1 MSYSDK
7 QISQFTLEGRFLG
20 FVFEDGYKLKS
31 ARLATGEGESRVK
44 LSKPLR
50 VAVDRSLIPGT
61 WVRVEG
67 EKKVKK
73 SGEVKLKAYVL
84 QPTATSTVPTPTP
97 APAETAK
104 PKATILVCQK
114 SDCCKRGGA
123 QVCAALEKNLHDRG
137 LQEQVTLKGTGCL
150 KQCKAGP
157 VLVVMPD
164 KTRYTH
170 VDASEIPTIIDKHF
184 APDSPCE
191 ETLPQL
197 ACQRF

>member
-1 MSYSDK
+1 MSHSDK
-7 QISQFTLEGRFLG
+7 QISQFSIEGRFLG
-20 FVFEDGYKLKS
+20 FVFEDGWKLKS
-31 ARLATGEGESRVK
+31 VQLATGEGENRIK

-67 EKKVKK
+67 EKKLKK

-84 QPTATSTVPTPTP
+84 EPIAASTVQTAAP

-114 SDCCKRGGA
+114 SDCCKRGGT
-123 QVCAALEKNLHDRG
+123 QVCAALERNLRDRG
-137 LQEQVTLKGTGCL
+137 LQEQVTVKGTGCL

-157 VLVVMPD
+157 AIVVMPD
-164 KTRYTH
+164 KARYTR
-170 VDASEIPTIIDKHF
+170 VDASEIPAIIDKHF
-184 APDSPCE
+184 TPDSPSE
-191 ETLPQL
+191 KPLPQL